1 MVEYLSLA
9 ITSVSLLI
17 DPEVIVLGG
26 GVANLAD
33 VLLPLIKKK
42 LEGVLPIIP
51 IKKASGLGSR
61 AAVMGAIVLVLDS
74 TTDRVAVQP
83 LSSIYY

>member
-26 GVANLAD
+26 GVADLANM
-33 VLLPLIKKK
+33 LPPLIKQK
-42 LEGVLPIIP
+42 LEGVLPIVP
-51 IKKASGLGSR
+51 IIKATRLGLR
-61 AAVMGAIVLVLDS
+61 AAVMGAIILVLD
-74 TTDRVAVQP
+74 TTTECVAVQP
-83 LSSIYY
+83 LSSIN